1 MVIQD
6 ISNKGMGFVYIS
18 RIPHKPKQ
26 TNQIVKPYISNLIYP
41 NRSYSRYIQFGQYLG
56 YKGLNGLKV
65 FLDMMVL
72 PRIPLINI
80 KPIEIVKGE
89 I

>member
-6 ISNKGMGFVYIS
+6 ISNKDMGFVYIS

-26 TNQIVKPYISNLIYP
+26 TNQIVKPYISNHIYP
-41 NRSYSRYIQFGQYLG
+41 NMDISQFGQYER
-56 YKGLNGLKV
+56 YIGLKGLKV

>member
-6 ISNKGMGFVYIS
+6 IYNIGGMGFVHIS
-18 RIPHKPKQ
+18 RTLHKPKQ
-26 TNQIVKPYISNLIYP
+26 TNQIVKPYISNHIYP
-41 NRSYSRYIQFGQYLG
+41 NMDISQFGQYER
-56 YKGLNGLKV
+56 YIGLKGLKV

-72 PRIPLINI
+72 PRTLSKNI
-80 KPIEIVKGE
+80 HLGKLVKGE